1 MLNKSRQVPSG
12 TGKKLPSVG
21 TSDLVPKSRQ
31 ESFDW
36 RDFGKVSPKNSRQDS
51 KKLFPVETGTDIKN
65 LKSARG

>member
-12 TGKKLPSVG
+12 TGKNLPSVG

-36 RDFGKVSPKNSRQDS
+36 RDFGKVSTRNSRQDLQ
-51 KKLFPVETGTDIKN
+51 KLFPVETGTDIKN
-65 LKSARG
+65 LKNAGA